1 MYVLLAIYIVYA
13 AATNLPTT
21 TVGIV
26 PIATYWQNWADIANI
41 STPAF
46 LTHLWSLSV
55 EEQFYLLWPI
65 VLILL
70 IGFARRTCYI
80 AGILVIAL
88 VAMNVYRIAAWQGPI
103 SVLTFYSRTH
113 TRGDALIVGALAVVL
128 WSARKIPRR
137 GLVPAAYIAT
147 LFLIYCVTQLGPAAR
162 FYYVDGGFTLVGIA
176 TAVIIVAS
184 LDSNWTGNRVLQ
196 TRSLATLGLVAYG
209 LYLWHYPVFLSVQR
223 YGTSWTIAGRL
234 AVAIIVT
241 ALVTAAS
248 WFIVE
253 KPFLR
258 WKNRLAS

>member
-1 MYVLLAIYIVYA
+1 MRGIAILLILVHHAYSNLIPAGTWSSGSVPGAFVGVDIFFALSGFLITSLLLRERKRRGRIRLADFYARRALRLLPALYVLLAIYIVYA

-70 IGFARRTCYI
+70 IGFARRTRYI

-113 TRGDALIVGALAVVL
+113 TRGDALIVGALAAVL

-147 LFLIYCVTQLGPAAR
+147 LFLIYCVTQLGPAR
-162 FYYVDGGFTLVGIA
+162 
-176 TAVIIVAS
+176 AS
-184 LDSNWTGNRVLQ
+184 TTW
-196 TRSLATLGLVAYG
+196 
-209 LYLWHYPVFLSVQR
+209 
-223 YGTSWTIAGRL
+223 
-234 AVAIIVT
+234 
-241 ALVTAAS
+241 TAAS
-248 WFIVE
+248 PW
-253 KPFLR
+253 
-258 WKNRLAS
+258 WASRPR